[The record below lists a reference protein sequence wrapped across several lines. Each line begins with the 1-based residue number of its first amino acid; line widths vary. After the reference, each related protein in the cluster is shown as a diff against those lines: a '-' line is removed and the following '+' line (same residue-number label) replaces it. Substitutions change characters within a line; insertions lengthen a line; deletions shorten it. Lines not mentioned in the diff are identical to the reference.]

1 MELTELDRDI
11 LNFALG
17 FAYGHLTDL
26 YVEYKRQ
33 EEIEAI
39 AEIEDQ
45 LHALR
50 LLTKKLLSWNYYQ

>member
-26 YVEYKRQ
+26 HVEYKRQ

-45 LHALR
+45 LHALE
-50 LLTKKLLSWNYYQ
+50 LLTKKLLKP